1 MKILIIRHADPDYTV
16 DGLTDVGKI
25 EAECLADM
33 LEGERLDAV
42 YCSTLGRARLTA
54 APTLERHGMTA
65 EYHEWLREFSYV
77 SVKVPYLEERHICWD
92 ILPEYINT
100 LPKIYSPDEWMDE
113 PMIKDSDV
121 YESYLHVC
129 AEFDKVL
136 AKHGYERDG
145 YGYRAKK
152 PNHDTIA
159 FVCHFGLGAVLLAHL
174 MNCSPYTVWQNMVL
188 LPSSVTTIH
197 TEERRPGI
205 ASMRASAIGDTS
217 HLYKKGRAP
226 SFSARFCECNSD
238 DERHD

>member
-1 MKILIIRHADPDYTV
+1 VRQ
-16 DGLTDVGKI
+16 
-25 EAECLADM
+25 
-33 LEGERLDAV
+33 
-42 YCSTLGRARLTA
+42 
-54 APTLERHGMTA
+54 
-65 EYHEWLREFSYV
+65 REFRYV
-77 SVKVPYLEERHICWD
+77 SVKVPYLEERRICWD
-92 ILPEYINT
+92 ILPEYVNT

-136 AKHGYERDG
+136 ARHGYERDG
-145 YGYRAKK
+145 YGYRAVK